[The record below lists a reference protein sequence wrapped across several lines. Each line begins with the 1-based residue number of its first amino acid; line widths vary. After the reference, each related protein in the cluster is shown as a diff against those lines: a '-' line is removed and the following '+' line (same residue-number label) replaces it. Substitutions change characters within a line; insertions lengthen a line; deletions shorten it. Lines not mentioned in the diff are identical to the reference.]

1 MLTDFLSNRTNLII
15 LQCLLYFVV
24 GYMIGPFLSWGQLA
38 VVMIMLFLIQ
48 FITHIKAISDGMV
61 IRQMMIDND
70 IENDIIDKIKKDIDK
85 QELN

>member
-1 MLTDFLSNRTNLII
+1 
-15 LQCLLYFVV
+15 
-24 GYMIGPFLSWGQLA
+24 MIGPFLSWGQLA